1 MSQQEESHG
10 SDLLEVFNAAWNS
23 HDVDRLMSMMTEDCQ
38 FFSSS
43 GTSET
48 GQNCLGAAAV
58 REGYAAVFERFKDAA
73 WSDARHVVIGDRGFS
88 EWLFTGT
95 TPEGQKVEV
104 RGCDLFTFRGNK
116 ILIKDSYRK
125 YRA

>member
-1 MSQQEESHG
+1 VSQQERPHG
-10 SDLLEVFNAAWNS
+10 SELLEAFSAAWNS

-38 FFSSS
+38 YFGSS
-43 GTSET
+43 GTSEA
-48 GQNCLGAAAV
+48 GQKSCGTAAV
-58 REGYAAVFERFKDAA
+58 GEAYAAIFEQFKDAS
-73 WSDARHVVIGDRGFS
+73 WSDARHVVHGDRGFS

-104 RGCDLFTFRGNK
+104 RGCDLFTFRGTK

-125 YRA
+125 YRT

>member
-10 SDLLEVFNAAWNS
+10 SDLLEAFSAAWNS
-23 HDVDRLMSMMTEDCQ
+23 HDVDGLMSMMTDDCQ
-38 FFSSS
+38 FSSSS
-43 GTSET
+43 GTSEA
-48 GQNCLGAAAV
+48 GQKYFGAAAV
-58 REGYAAVFERFKDAA
+58 REGFAAVFERFKDAA
-73 WSDARHVVIGDRGFS
+73 WSDARHTVIGDRGFS

-104 RGCDLFTFRGNK
+104 RGCDLFTFRGRK

-125 YRA
+125 YKA